1 MPKIIFILVKD
12 ISSIQCS
19 KEDKIGPIC
28 QEYAKKL
35 SKDINS
41 LSFLYEGNEIN
52 FDYCFE
58 NYANGKNEITIL
70 VNIKDK
76 EKINNI
82 LTNPNKINLYNKNYY
97 NSMERVSDKQ
107 YFNKIKSKYIIQIIP

>member
-1 MPKIIFILVKD
+1 MPKIIFILDKD

-19 KEDKIGPIC
+19 KEDKMGLIC
-28 QEYAKKL
+28 QAYAKKL
-35 SKDINS
+35 SKDINYF
-41 LSFLYEGNEIN
+41 SFLYEGNEIN
-52 FDYCFE
+52 YDYCFE

-82 LTNPNKINLYNKNYY
+82 LTNPIKLFLLMKI
-97 NSMERVSDKQ
+97 
-107 YFNKIKSKYIIQIIP
+107 IIIQRE